1 MTTMTMPSN
10 AGTTTVQRA
19 EPAHTKGVS
28 QLVPM
33 LVATVLLVA
42 TGVASVLIS
51 GPMH

>member
-1 MTTMTMPSN
+1 MTMPSD

-28 QLVPM
+28 QLLP
-33 LVATVLLVA
+33 LLVA
-42 TGVASVLIS
+42 VALLVASGVAAVLIS